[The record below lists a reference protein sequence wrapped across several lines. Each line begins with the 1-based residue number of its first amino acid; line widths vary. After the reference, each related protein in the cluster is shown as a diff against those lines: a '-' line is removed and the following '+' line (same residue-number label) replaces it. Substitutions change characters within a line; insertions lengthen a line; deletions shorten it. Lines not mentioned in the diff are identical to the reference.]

1 MIQSLPGFF
10 QSVNATA
17 GAISTVYLEGLP
29 ETYYQEYAAKINAV
43 TSDDLV
49 RVAQKYIDLGNINIV
64 VVGDRATIDEP
75 LRKTGIAPIVYLDI
89 EGKPVP
95 VTP

>member
-1 MIQSLPGFF
+1 MDQTS
-10 QSVNATA
+10 S
-17 GAISTVYLEGLP
+17 AIGSIYVQDLP
-29 ETYYQEYAAKINAV
+29 EAYFQEYAAKVNAV

-49 RVAQKYIDLGNINIV
+49 RVARKYIDMNNMNIII
-64 VVGDRATIDEP
+64 VGDRAVIDEP

-95 VTP
+95 VIP